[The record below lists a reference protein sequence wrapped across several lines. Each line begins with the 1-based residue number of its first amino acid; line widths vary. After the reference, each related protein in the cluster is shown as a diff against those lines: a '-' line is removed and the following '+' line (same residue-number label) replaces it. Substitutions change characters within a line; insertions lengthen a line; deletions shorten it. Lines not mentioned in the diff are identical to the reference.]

1 VCFNDSA
8 TPVDDEIIELVRSR
22 IGEDGFVKT
31 QEDLKAGDEV
41 VINEGRFQNLYGVF
55 ERQLPDA
62 DRVRILLSTVN
73 FQAHV
78 VVNKALVSKIPP
90 EERSSLLHHSARA

>member
-78 VVNKALVSKIPP
+78 VVNKALVSKVSH
-90 EERSSLLHHSARA
+90 EEHSSLLHHSARA